1 VARSFVVDE
10 CAIGSR
16 FADEVPGVMRS
27 VVQCCAVLCTATSL
41 PLTLQTAK
49 AVAKAD
55 RRGIEAEYWRQDHN
69 ARNDNHAVQL
79 HQLQCALPL
88 NQSRGW
94 AGNG

>member
-1 VARSFVVDE
+1 MSAPSVLV
-10 CAIGSR
+10 
-16 FADEVPGVMRS
+16 FADEAPGVMRS
-27 VVQCCAVLCTATSL
+27 VVHSDVATS
-41 PLTLQTAK
+41 LTLQTAK

>member
-1 VARSFVVDE
+1 MSAPSVLV
-10 CAIGSR
+10 
-16 FADEVPGVMRS
+16 FAVPGVMRS
-27 VVQCCAVLCTATSL
+27 VVHSNVAA